1 MASRRTRQ
9 GAVSALAVVA
19 VLGLWQVAGGSGW
32 VDTLFLPPPS
42 ELLGT
47 LAGLWRSGWPML
59 SAFAVSF
66 MVIGVFWNAHRRI
79 FSQITRF
86 SGGVFL
92 FNLLLL
98 GCVALMPFATSLI
111 YSHGPHDQ
119 TLMIYLSLVA
129 VTGLMQ
135 GLVYGYA
142 AFISDSLQ
150 ASVTR
155 PQRIVTFLTMIILP
169 VVVCSMALA
178 LTGGGS
184 IVGFGV
190 TIAMVAVLVAARRL
204 LDRKLK
210 GA

>member
-1 MASRRTRQ
+1 MTEEIKHEIDPSLHRLLFFSDGVFAIAITLLSIELH
-9 GAVSALAVVA
+9 VPH
-19 VLGLWQVAGGSGW
+19 GW
-32 VDTLFLPPPS
+32 D
-42 ELLGT
+42 GT

-66 MVIGVFWNAHRRI
+66 LVIGVFWNAHRRI
-79 FSQITRF
+79 FAQITRF

-142 AFISDSLQ
+142 AFVSDSLLP
-150 ASVTR
+150 SVTR

-204 LDRKLK
+204 LDKKLK
-210 GA
+210 AA

>member
-1 MASRRTRQ
+1 MTEQTKHEIDPSLHRLLFFSDGVFAIAITLLSIELH
-9 GAVSALAVVA
+9 VPH
-19 VLGLWQVAGGSGW
+19 GW
-32 VDTLFLPPPS
+32 D
-42 ELLGT
+42 GT

>member
-1 MASRRTRQ
+1 MTEQTKHEIDPSLHRLLFFSDGVFAIAITLLSIELH
-9 GAVSALAVVA
+9 VPH
-19 VLGLWQVAGGSGW
+19 GW
-32 VDTLFLPPPS
+32 D
-42 ELLGT
+42 GT
-47 LAGLWRSGWPML
+47 VAGLWRSGWPML

-98 GCVALMPFATSLI
+98 GCIALMPFATSLI

-150 ASVTR
+150 ADVSR
-155 PQRIVTFLTMIILP
+155 AHRIVTFLTMVILP
-169 VVVCSMALA
+169 VVVCSMSLA

-184 IVGFGV
+184 VVGFGV
-190 TIAMVAVLVAARRL
+190 TIAMIAVLVAARRL
-204 LDRKLK
+204 IDRKLK
-210 GA
+210 AA